1 MQDAQG
7 WLDESEQKQA
17 KVKAHE
23 DPVLR
28 VAQVERKTLDVEKEL
43 GKLEK
48 KKAPRRRSK
57 ANNKSSASASASAK
71 EAESTA
77 SGKEHVKDEL

>member
-7 WLDESEQKQA
+7 WLAESEQKQA
-17 KVKAHE
+17 KVQAHE

-28 VAQVERKTLDVEKEL
+28 VAQVERKALDVEKEL

-48 KKAPRRRSK
+48 KKAPRRRK
-57 ANNKSSASASASAK
+57 ANKSAAAK

>member
-17 KVKAHE
+17 KVQAHE

-48 KKAPRRRSK
+48 KKAPRRRK
-57 ANNKSSASASASAK
+57 ANNNKSASAK